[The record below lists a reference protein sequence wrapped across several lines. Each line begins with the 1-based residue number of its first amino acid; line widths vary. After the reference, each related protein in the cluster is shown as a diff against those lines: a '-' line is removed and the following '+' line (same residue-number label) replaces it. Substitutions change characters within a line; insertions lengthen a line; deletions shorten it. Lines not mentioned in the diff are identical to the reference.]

1 MSQEQQP
8 RPEPLDPPMVP
19 FAVAGLIAWAVAGL
33 VLLIFF
39 RDWLTESGRQ
49 NWLWTCLAGFLWG
62 FPGLAVMMR
71 HDANRR
77 RRRAAAGRRQ
87 R

>member
-1 MSQEQQP
+1 MPNEQPP
-8 RPEPLDPPMVP
+8 RPAPLDPPMVP
-19 FAVAGLIAWAVAGL
+19 FALAGLIAWAVAGL

-39 RDWLTESGRQ
+39 RGWLTDHGHQ

-77 RRRAAAGRRQ
+77 RRRAR
-87 R
+87 